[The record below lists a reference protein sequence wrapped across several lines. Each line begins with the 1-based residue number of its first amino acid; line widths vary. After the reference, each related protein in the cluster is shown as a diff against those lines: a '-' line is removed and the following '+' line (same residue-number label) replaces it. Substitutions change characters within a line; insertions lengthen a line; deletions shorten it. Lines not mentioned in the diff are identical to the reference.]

1 MQGRLTPWNLE
12 ISQWEIRVV
21 IIQLP
26 GPFRRVTQMGKY
38 GRSVPWGRD
47 FPRRHGNLS
56 IVSPFPAI
64 DRELRALGIGGG
76 IDVYMMGASWWL
88 W

>member
-1 MQGRLTPWNLE
+1 MEGRLTPWNLQ

-21 IIQLP
+21 VIQLP
-26 GPFRRVTQMGKY
+26 GHFRRVTQMGKY
-38 GRSVPWGRD
+38 DWSIPWGRD

-56 IVSPFPAI
+56 IVFSFPAI
-64 DRELRALGIGGG
+64 DHELRALGIGRG
-76 IDVYMMGASWWL
+76 IDVYMMGAGWRL

>member
-26 GPFRRVTQMGKY
+26 GHFRRVTQMGKY
-38 GRSVPWGRD
+38 DRSVSGGRD

-56 IVSPFPAI
+56 IVFSFPAI
-64 DRELRALGIGGG
+64 NRELRTLRIGGR
-76 IDVYMMGASWWL
+76 IDVYMMGAGLWL

>member
-1 MQGRLTPWNLE
+1 
-12 ISQWEIRVV
+12 
-21 IIQLP
+21 
-26 GPFRRVTQMGKY
+26 MGKY
-38 GRSVPWGRD
+38 GRAVPWGWD

-56 IVSPFPAI
+56 IVFPFPAI
-64 DRELRALGIGGG
+64 DRELRALGIGGR